1 MYAYTRLEMEMYILY
16 VHTHLC
22 EYIRYY
28 CVIII
33 RDVLV
38 QHTLQHT
45 HCNTHCKN
53 RYYCVIII
61 RDVLLV
67 LFRYTHILSQCDS
80 VYTYT
85 MLYYTVKVNTY
96 IKSVILLGSSVYWKV
111 LLILSRYIGIIY
123 VCKCKNIFYM
133 SLMIYTR
140 CQSYPYRVARSH
152 GIPFLQVIFRKRAL

>member
-16 VHTHLC
+16 VYTHLC

-45 HCNTHCKN
+45 HCNTHCNTASNTATRRVQHTLQHTHCNTHCNN

-61 RDVLLV
+61 REVLLV
-67 LFRYTHILSQCDS
+67 LFRYTHIL
-80 VYTYT
+80 
-85 MLYYTVKVNTY
+85 L
-96 IKSVILLGSSVYWKV
+96 
-111 LLILSRYIGIIY
+111 IY
-123 VCKCKNIFYM
+123 VF
-133 SLMIYTR
+133 TFT
-140 CQSYPYRVARSH
+140 V
-152 GIPFLQVIFRKRAL
+152 